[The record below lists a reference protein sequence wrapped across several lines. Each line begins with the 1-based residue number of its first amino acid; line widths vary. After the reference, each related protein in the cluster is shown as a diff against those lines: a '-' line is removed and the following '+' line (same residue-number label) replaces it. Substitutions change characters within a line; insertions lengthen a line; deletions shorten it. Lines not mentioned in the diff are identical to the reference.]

1 MDARKALLVWLGS
14 QLVEDE
20 LDGLKTLFRD
30 KLTADPI
37 GTMLT
42 TVLMGGMLFF
52 EAEKEHNPKVNS
64 LSDALVFVSTSMS
77 VGYSDIFPKTEQ
89 GKLIATAL
97 QTFGPAMSAQA
108 LDPPHIAS
116 NKHDDDVIDLQ
127 RQLLGKLDAILTELK
142 ARPV

>member
-20 LDGLKTLFRD
+20 LDGLKTFVRD

-37 GTMLT
+37 GSMLT
-42 TVLMGGMLFF
+42 TVLMGGVLFF

-97 QTFGPAMSAQA
+97 QTFGPALSAQA

-116 NKHDDDVIDLQ
+116 NKHDDDVLDVQ

-142 ARPV
+142 ARPA

>member
-37 GTMLT
+37 GSMLT
-42 TVLMGGMLFF
+42 TVLMGGVLFF

-97 QTFGPAMSAQA
+97 QTFGPALSAQA

-116 NKHDDDVIDLQ
+116 NKHEDDVLDVQ

-142 ARPV
+142 ARPT